1 MGHSNGLVTP
11 NVSAA
16 TNLAPA
22 GNLLQDFSYTPA
34 GQEPNEGVIGD
45 TIWLNIDGDN
55 TQDPGEP
62 GIEGVLLNLY
72 TPGLN
77 AMCGDG
83 DDVLAGTAYTDENG
97 HYYFGGLPVSA
108 GGETYC
114 VVVALS
120 NFNPGG
126 PLAGLAN
133 TYDPNGS
140 PLNQSSVTL
149 TTANPVN
156 LLQDFGY
163 TPPTGQ
169 AGSIGDL
176 VWNDVNAD
184 GDVDPGENGIV
195 GVTIDLIRD
204 LNGNGDIDPGE
215 PIIGTTVTGAGGAY
229 LFTGLPTS
237 DGTADGDVDYIV
249 NVTDVAGVLAG
260 YWHSLGLPNTNNN
273 SQVDPYPVALTSAAP
288 SNLTADFGYYV
299 IPAAL
304 GNKVWFDRDGDGL
317 QEPGDPGIA
326 GVRVRLTITYPNATV
341 TILETLSSSTGYYAF
356 GNLLLDE
363 DHNGV
368 GVNEP
373 VFVISVVS
381 APGLSATII
390 DVNAN
395 GNDNQDADN
404 PAGVTATVTQGQNDV
419 SPQTP
424 VTAETANAWY
434 DFGYKVTDYGDLPD
448 TGPGIGPGNYQTLL
462 NDNGA
467 GHLAWD
473 TTPADKVPN
482 IPGAVWLGTVVDT
495 EANGQPNANA
505 SGDDTNGTPDDEDG
519 ITSTWAWTTG
529 GLGTVNAVVRKL
541 DATGNLLPTGTPT
554 GAVLAIW
561 LDWNGDGDFV
571 DALEA
576 QIWGDDAGENLLVGT
591 NTVNVSVPLAFTT
604 AGTINMRFRL
614 YDGPQGSYLSTGGT
628 ANGEVEDYQEQIRPL
643 AVFLTEFYVEV
654 QDNQVRV
661 AWVTASEIQNQG
673 FNLYRSTTRNFNDA
687 VQLNPALI
695 PSAAPGSASGH
706 EYEWIDSTATPGQV
720 YFYWLE
726 DVDFSNVATRHG
738 PESVVF
744 GMARLGFLPWLRK

>member
-1 MGHSNGLVTP
+1 
-11 NVSAA
+11 
-16 TNLAPA
+16 
-22 GNLLQDFSYTPA
+22 
-34 GQEPNEGVIGD
+34 
-45 TIWLNIDGDN
+45 
-55 TQDPGEP
+55 
-62 GIEGVLLNLY
+62 
-72 TPGLN
+72 
-77 AMCGDG
+77 
-83 DDVLAGTAYTDENG
+83 
-97 HYYFGGLPVSA
+97 
-108 GGETYC
+108 
-114 VVVALS
+114 
-120 NFNPGG
+120 
-126 PLAGLAN
+126 
-133 TYDPNGS
+133 
-140 PLNQSSVTL
+140 
-149 TTANPVN
+149 
-156 LLQDFGY
+156 
-163 TPPTGQ
+163 
-169 AGSIGDL
+169 
-176 VWNDVNAD
+176 
-184 GDVDPGENGIV
+184 
-195 GVTIDLIRD
+195 
-204 LNGNGDIDPGE
+204 
-215 PIIGTTVTGAGGAY
+215 
-229 LFTGLPTS
+229 
-237 DGTADGDVDYIV
+237 
-249 NVTDVAGVLAG
+249 
-260 YWHSLGLPNTNNN
+260 
-273 SQVDPYPVALTSAAP
+273 
-288 SNLTADFGYYV
+288 
-299 IPAAL
+299 L

-591 NTVNVSVPLAFTT
+591 NTVNVSVPLPFTT